1 MRRLSLITRPQRHQI
16 NSLRITSLASHL
28 PCLRHFQVQFGE
40 CHGRRDHSW
49 DAIGSGDFQCC
60 RPLRAQPLAN
70 VSTAPITVLVC
81 DRAGVSGTDRI
92 EAREVADR
100 ILNRAHIQMT
110 WLDNGDCV
118 GPQLESYL
126 SIVIVPQRPSGI
138 ASSAGAMGR
147 ATLVESHYPRAYI
160 FLDRVSRFDVA
171 NRAANAGSNLG
182 ILLGHAITHELGHL
196 LGLPHAPSGIMRAE
210 WRREE
215 WNAAV
220 SGTLLFSLPAAKSV
234 KLVH

>member
-1 MRRLSLITRPQRHQI
+1 MIG
-16 NSLRITSLASHL
+16 RIILGMLLALEIFSVADL
-28 PCLRHFQVQFGE
+28 CG
-40 CHGRRDHSW
+40 
-49 DAIGSGDFQCC
+49 
-60 RPLRAQPLAN
+60 AQPLAN
-70 VSTAPITVLVC
+70 ASTAPITVLLC
-81 DRAGVSGTDRI
+81 DRAAVSGADRI
-92 EAREVADR
+92 KAREVADR
-100 ILNRAHIQMT
+100 ILNRAHIQTT
-110 WLDNGDCV
+110 WLDNGGCV

-147 ATLVESHYPRAYI
+147 ATLVGSHYPRAYI

-171 NRAANAGSNLG
+171 NRATNAGPNLG

-196 LGLPHAPSGIMRAE
+196 LGLPHAQSGIMRSE

-215 WNAAV
+215 WTAAL

-234 KLVH
+234 KLVY